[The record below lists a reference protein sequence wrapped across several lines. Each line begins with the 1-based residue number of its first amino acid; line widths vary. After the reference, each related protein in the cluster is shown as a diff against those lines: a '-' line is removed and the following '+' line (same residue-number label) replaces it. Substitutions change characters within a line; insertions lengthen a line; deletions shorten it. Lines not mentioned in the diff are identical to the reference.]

1 MQVDM
6 KTFALIAVALVSCGK
21 SAPKQEMAPK
31 GSAAPPATGSAEAA
45 APTEAA
51 EVVGPTKS
59 ASGKVELS
67 GAITGSFEWSKKDQ
81 KTPITCI
88 WDPDKEL
95 GTLRLDL
102 SDGAGHLV
110 TIGIDIPP
118 TEAGPG
124 RLDVSSK
131 DLAKPLKTY
140 AGFKLKGDDA
150 SAFSAV
156 FDDAVAVTDADKQL
170 ADKGKKNADKPE
182 GPTVTL
188 KGTIDVTCPK
198 KK

>member
-1 MQVDM
+1 M
-6 KTFALIAVALVSCGK
+6 KTAALIAVALVGCSK
-21 SAPKQEMAPK
+21 SPDYKKQDVGSAAKPAPAAGS
-31 GSAAPPATGSAEAA
+31 GSAAPAPA
-45 APTEAA
+45 EAA

-59 ASGKVELS
+59 ASGKVDIS

-88 WDPDKEL
+88 WDPEKEV
-95 GTLRLDL
+95 GTPRLDL

-131 DLAKPLKTY
+131 DLPKPLKTY
-140 AGFKLKGDDA
+140 DGFKLKGDDA

-156 FDDAVAVTDADKQL
+156 FDGAVAVTDADKQL